1 MNSIG
6 LAPITRLGS
15 ACITSWI
22 AWEKKFLWD
31 SQPHIYLGFERK
43 GMYYVEGSLH
53 LFSQAE
59 GNKIQAMW
67 TIRKKRLVYDSV
79 IFYLSPTQSFTLIS
93 YILILKQTRPRSK
106 ISSAWQC
113 KRSSVQ
119 TNIVK
124 IQKEGRIIEW

>member
-31 SQPHIYLGFERK
+31 SQPHIYLGFEKRVCIMLK
-43 GMYYVEGSLH
+43 ALCTCFHRQKATKSRLCEQLG
-53 LFSQAE
+53 
-59 GNKIQAMW
+59 
-67 TIRKKRLVYDSV
+67 KKRLVYDSV

-93 YILILKQTRPRSK
+93 YILILKQKRPRSK

-113 KRSSVQ
+113 KRGSVQ